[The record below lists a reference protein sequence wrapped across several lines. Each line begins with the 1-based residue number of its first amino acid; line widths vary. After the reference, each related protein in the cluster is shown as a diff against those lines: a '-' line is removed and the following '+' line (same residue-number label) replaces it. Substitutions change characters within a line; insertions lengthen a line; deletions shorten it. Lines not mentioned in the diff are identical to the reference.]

1 MSTLKKVLCVI
12 AILVM
17 MCGISFGVATIAHN
31 LPPRPINYI
40 EYAALKQAELKY
52 WESKAKLVD
61 EVDSYIKKH
70 APTSNLSAV
79 ILVDKCE
86 EYKVDIKLAL
96 AQGHQESHFGTQGL
110 AAKTNSV
117 WNVGAFDSLSYSE
130 IGKKHIFSNPNES
143 IDRYLELL
151 TTAYLFGNKTEQ
163 DLLKSF
169 VSKDGK
175 RYASS
180 PTYEASISHK
190 YEDIRNNTKIDS
202 LQGVLRYWTVQSN
215 REY

>member
-17 MCGISFGVATIAHN
+17 MCGISLGVATIAHN
-31 LPPRPINYI
+31 LPHRPINYI

-52 WESKAKLVD
+52 WESKAELVD

-117 WNVGAFDSLSYSE
+117 WNVGAFDSLTYDE
-130 IGKKHIFSNPNES
+130 IHKKHIFSNPNQS
-143 IDRYLELL
+143 IKPYLELL
-151 TTAYLFGNKTEQ
+151 TTKYLTGNKTEE
-163 DLLKSF
+163 DLLRNF
-169 VSKDGK
+169 VSIDGK

-180 PTYEASISHK
+180 SAYETSLTYKYEALK
-190 YEDIRNNTKIDS
+190 ATKIDS
-202 LQGVLRYWTVQSN
+202 LQESLNYWTIKSN